1 MFCKIFQGMM
11 VVLQIQ
17 LTIMLNCV
25 FKICNL
31 LDNISITLSMMFI
44 YSHLVHFEALSTYR
58 ATAASFL
65 FSMFFKVVCLFHIN
79 KLGCRNSHY
88 LKVGEFVEVFFF
100 SQSATSKELNSE
112 HQRIKCAFCFCF
124 AFFLPM
130 WKSRLKQKLDSVITC
145 SITCHHLG

>member
-1 MFCKIFQGMM
+1 
-11 VVLQIQ
+11 
-17 LTIMLNCV
+17 MLNCV

-31 LDNISITLSMMFI
+31 LDNISITLSIMFI
-44 YSHLVHFEALSTYR
+44 YSHLVNFEALSTYR

-100 SQSATSKELNSE
+100 S
-112 HQRIKCAFCFCF
+112 
-124 AFFLPM
+124 
-130 WKSRLKQKLDSVITC
+130 
-145 SITCHHLG
+145 